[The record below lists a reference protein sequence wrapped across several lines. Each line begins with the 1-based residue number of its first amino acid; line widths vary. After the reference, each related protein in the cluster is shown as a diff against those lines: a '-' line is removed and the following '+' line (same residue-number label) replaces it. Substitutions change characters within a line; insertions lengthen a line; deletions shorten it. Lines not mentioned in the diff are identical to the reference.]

1 MTAGSTT
8 RAARR
13 AAMFGGGG
21 EEAGTFRRC
30 IATGETRPKAEMIRF
45 VAGPD
50 GTVVPDLAGKLPG
63 RGLWVTATREAVG
76 QAVKRKAFARAAKA
90 QVLAQPDLA
99 DLCAR
104 LLRERCLAL
113 LGQARGAGLVT
124 AGAELVSALL
134 SGPQAGRVA
143 LVFHAADGA
152 EDGLRKIAGKARGVP
167 LLRVFTAEELGLA
180 LGRESV
186 VHAALI
192 RGGLTDRLLTEA
204 RRYAGFT
211 APAPEGR

>member
-1 MTAGSTT
+1 MTADRTT

-13 AAMFGGGG
+13 AALFGG
-21 EEAGTFRRC
+21 ATPDTARRC
-30 IATGETRPKAEMIRF
+30 IVTGEIRPKTELIRF

-50 GTVVPDLAGKLPG
+50 GTVTPDIAGKLPG
-63 RGLWVTATREAVG
+63 RGLWVTATRDALG

-90 QVLAQPDLA
+90 QVTVPDGLA
-99 DLCAR
+99 DLTAR
-104 LLRERCLAL
+104 LLRDRCLAL

-124 AGAELVSALL
+124 SGATLVAALL
-134 SGPQAGRVA
+134 SGPQAGSVA
-143 LVFHAADGA
+143 LVLHARDGA

-186 VHAALI
+186 VHAALT
-192 RGGLTDRLLTEA
+192 RGGLTDRLLTDA

-211 APAPEGR
+211 APAP